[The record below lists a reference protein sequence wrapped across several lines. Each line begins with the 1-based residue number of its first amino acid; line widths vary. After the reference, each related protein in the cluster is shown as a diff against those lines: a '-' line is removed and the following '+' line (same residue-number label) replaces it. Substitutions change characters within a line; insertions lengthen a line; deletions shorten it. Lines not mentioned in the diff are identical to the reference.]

1 MDVFLVDKNEY
12 RAVWAV
18 HVSQISHHH
27 KMGSSLLSFITP
39 GKAEAS
45 TSITR
50 WDGISEIGSDL
61 KQLERDHHGNKA
73 YS

>member
-1 MDVFLVDKNEY
+1 
-12 RAVWAV
+12 
-18 HVSQISHHH
+18 
-27 KMGSSLLSFITP
+27 MGSSLLSFITP
-39 GKAEAS
+39 GRAEAS